1 MRSEQ
6 MTEETDEELERIEFE
21 ESPRPEADTA
31 DARLYSKAAPLYD
44 RINLSVSFGN
54 GYSYRR
60 EEIQALD
67 IAPGDQV
74 LDVGSGTGILA
85 RAAMDSTGTTGR
97 VVALDPCREML
108 QIARASGVIE
118 TVLGSVDDIPFEKD
132 TFDVVTAG
140 YSLRYARDIEHGLA
154 QIRNVLKPGGRVL
167 ILEITPPGN
176 RLLRALTRAY
186 ILIGARAIALL
197 ATRSLTSQR
206 LLGHLWNEIR
216 TTPQP
221 KEFTE
226 ALRAAGFERCLCR
239 RKHGMLTAYT
249 AVKSSDT

>member
-118 TVLGSVDDIPFEKD
+118 TVLGSVDDIPF
-132 TFDVVTAG
+132 
-140 YSLRYARDIEHGLA
+140 
-154 QIRNVLKPGGRVL
+154 
-167 ILEITPPGN
+167 
-176 RLLRALTRAY
+176 
-186 ILIGARAIALL
+186 
-197 ATRSLTSQR
+197 
-206 LLGHLWNEIR
+206 
-216 TTPQP
+216 
-221 KEFTE
+221 
-226 ALRAAGFERCLCR
+226 
-239 RKHGMLTAYT
+239 
-249 AVKSSDT
+249 